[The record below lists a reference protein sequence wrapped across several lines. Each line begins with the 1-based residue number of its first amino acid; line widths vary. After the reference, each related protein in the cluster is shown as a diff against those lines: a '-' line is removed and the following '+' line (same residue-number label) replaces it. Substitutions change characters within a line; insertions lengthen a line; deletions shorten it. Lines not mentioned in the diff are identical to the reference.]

1 MRTATRIIFLLVI
14 LLGMSAALS
23 CFTAG
28 EEDDD
33 SDDSDD
39 DTGESTQ
46 CKAGMAVIY
55 GCGLALFDANYYE
68 LSEAEAAA
76 ACEAGDAVA
85 VCAAG
90 CALAAS
96 TCGDIETCFADN
108 C

>member
-1 MRTATRIIFLLVI
+1 MD
-14 LLGMSAALS
+14 
-23 CFTAG
+23 AG
-28 EEDDD
+28 D
-33 SDDSDD
+33 
-39 DTGESTQ
+39 
-46 CKAGMAVIY
+46 V
-55 GCGLALFDANYYE
+55 E
-68 LSEAEAAA
+68 LTEAEALA